1 MGPFPETSRANIYI
15 LFITGYLTRWAE
27 TVAIPDVTAPTL
39 ASQLLQKV
47 IFQHG
52 CPIQLLSDQGRQFH
66 GDVLNVVATQLGV
79 QQVFT
84 SPYHPQTNGLTER
97 LNKTLKQEIAA

>member
-1 MGPFPETSRANIYI
+1 MGPFPETPSANKYI
-15 LFITGYLTRWAE
+15 LVITEYLTRWTE
-27 TVAIPDVTAPTL
+27 TLAIPDVTAPTI
-39 ASQLLQKV
+39 ASQLLHKV

-52 CPIQLLSDQGRQFH
+52 CPVQLLFDQGRQFL

-97 LNKTLKQEIAA
+97 LNKC